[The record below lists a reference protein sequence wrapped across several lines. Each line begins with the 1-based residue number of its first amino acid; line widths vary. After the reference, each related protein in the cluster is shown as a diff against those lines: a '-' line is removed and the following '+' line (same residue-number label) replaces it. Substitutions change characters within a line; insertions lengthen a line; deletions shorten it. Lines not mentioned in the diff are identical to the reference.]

1 MQKHKKEKC
10 RSMKKEMWKHEN
22 EKMWKAGQSYWKSK
36 IWKRYKTKVN
46 NRWCVSAVCPT
57 TTRRLITILDSKPN
71 ITRKK

>member
-1 MQKHKKEKC
+1 MQKHKD
-10 RSMKKEMWKHEN
+10 

-57 TTRRLITILDSKPN
+57 TTRLLITIPDS
-71 ITRKK
+71 